1 MALLGQSQPPRR
13 GYHAGKVAGLSR
25 TDAPKGAQGKP
36 CGESFIPRTHKC
48 NKNTGPLTAG
58 NLKTAAKVALAVGA
72 LAGGAYLTKRG
83 MMSMDE
89 WRKSPQSARNN
100 PKLSPEKAQQIA
112 DEAIAGGQKWDA
124 QEKINAR
131 RQAELNTECG
141 IGLGKVLAP
150 AKFDSDT
157 DWYGLSTGAMHARAK
172 AAASSAATG
181 FKPRP
186 RCQAGAGAFGTYF
199 VHPSEKYGVKL
210 FRNGDEDDVGFEF
223 DMLDRARAAG
233 VNAPDP
239 LSMNAVRDRDG
250 EIRAQTLVLSHMKGY
265 KELGEV
271 YPYSRPGGADKT
283 PLITQVKIARE
294 FRKLHIEGLAHGDI
308 HDGNIMVNPVS
319 KKPALIDFG
328 YATNLDSYHPG
339 HGRSGIENLMK
350 DLNRLPEFF
359 GLPGRGDEFRE
370 RYKGVLDN
378 IETQAT
384 NWDKGVQR
392 SQSWDR
398 FEVGVKR
405 YHDALETELLRGNR
419 KPRSRFFSGA
429 DQPRIPGLTRGI
441 VTANAN
447 TFQRQVME
455 QVGAQGDP
463 SFFQQAAKGM
473 GLKPANLQR
482 ALQPERDA
490 RLAKQ
495 RRQPY
500 GTPFPVPPP
509 TSAPRLFPRG
519 TPRRPKAVAPRNWP
533 PAAPKAPALTPRR
546 LSLAAR
552 MQSIMERSGNEKM
565 SMEAALRLARNEQR
579 GFSSWKD

>member
-1 MALLGQSQPPRR
+1 
-13 GYHAGKVAGLSR
+13 
-25 TDAPKGAQGKP
+25 
-36 CGESFIPRTHKC
+36 
-48 NKNTGPLTAG
+48 
-58 NLKTAAKVALAVGA
+58 
-72 LAGGAYLTKRG
+72 
-83 MMSMDE
+83 MSMDE

-100 PKLSPEKAQQIA
+100 PKLSSEQAQRIA
-112 DEAIAGGQKWDA
+112 DEAVAGGQKWDV

-131 RQAELNTECG
+131 RQADLNTECG
-141 IGLGKVLAP
+141 LGLGKVLAP
-150 AKFDSDT
+150 AKFDALT
-157 DWYGLSTGAMHARAK
+157 
-172 AAASSAATG
+172 
-181 FKPRP
+181 PNP
-186 RCQAGAGAFGTYF
+186 RCQAGEGAFGTYF

-239 LSMNAVRDRDG
+239 LSMNAIRDMDG

-265 KELGEV
+265 STLNSLGW
-271 YPYSRPGGADKT
+271 SDGQGRASSA
-283 PLITQVKIARE
+283 PLITKVKLARE

-308 HDGNIMVNPVS
+308 HSGNIMASAVS

-339 HGRSGIENLMK
+339 HGRSGIQNLMK
-350 DLNRLPEFF
+350 DLNRLPEFL
-359 GLPGRGDEFRE
+359 GLPGNGKEFRA

-384 NWDKGVQR
+384 NWDKGAQR

-405 YHDALETELLRGNR
+405 YHDALERELLRGNS

-441 VTANAN
+441 LTANVN
-447 TFQRQVME
+447 TAQREIME
-455 QVGAQGDP
+455 KLAAQGDP
-463 SFFQQAAKGM
+463 SFLKPVAKGL
-473 GLKPANLQR
+473 GLKPARLQS

-500 GTPFPVPPP
+500 GTPL
-509 TSAPRLFPRG
+509 PRPS
-519 TPRRPKAVAPRNWP
+519 TPKPKAFTQRFNSGGVLRWVTKA
-533 PAAPKAPALTPRR
+533 PAAPKAPRAPLGS
-546 LSLAAR
+546 LSAR
-552 MQSIMERSGNEKM
+552 MQNILDRSGNEDM
-565 SMEAALRLARNEQR
+565 SLETARRLARNEQR

>member
-1 MALLGQSQPPRR
+1 
-13 GYHAGKVAGLSR
+13 
-25 TDAPKGAQGKP
+25 
-36 CGESFIPRTHKC
+36 
-48 NKNTGPLTAG
+48 
-58 NLKTAAKVALAVGA
+58 
-72 LAGGAYLTKRG
+72 
-83 MMSMDE
+83 
-89 WRKSPQSARNN
+89 
-100 PKLSPEKAQQIA
+100 
-112 DEAIAGGQKWDA
+112 
-124 QEKINAR
+124 
-131 RQAELNTECG
+131 
-141 IGLGKVLAP
+141 
-150 AKFDSDT
+150 
-157 DWYGLSTGAMHARAK
+157 MHARAK

-186 RCQAGAGAFGTYF
+186 RCQAGEGAFGTYF

-239 LSMNAVRDRDG
+239 LSMNAVRDLDG

-308 HDGNIMVNPVS
+308 HAGNIMVNPVS
-319 KKPALIDFG
+319 KKAALIDFG

-339 HGRSGIENLMK
+339 HGRSGIQNLMK

-359 GLPGRGDEFRE
+359 GLPDRGDEFRA

-500 GTPFPVPPP
+500 GTPM
-509 TSAPRLFPRG
+509 T
-519 TPRRPKAVAPRNWP
+519 RPKTTRKP
-533 PAAPKAPALTPRR
+533 PANGTRTR
-546 LSLAAR
+546 
-552 MQSIMERSGNEKM
+552 QW
-565 SMEAALRLARNEQR
+565 LREGAQQAR

>member
-1 MALLGQSQPPRR
+1 
-13 GYHAGKVAGLSR
+13 
-25 TDAPKGAQGKP
+25 
-36 CGESFIPRTHKC
+36 
-48 NKNTGPLTAG
+48 
-58 NLKTAAKVALAVGA
+58 
-72 LAGGAYLTKRG
+72 

-150 AKFDSDT
+150 AKFDA
-157 DWYGLSTGAMHARAK
+157 LIPK
-172 AAASSAATG
+172 
-181 FKPRP
+181 P
-186 RCQAGAGAFGTYF
+186 RCQAGGGAFGTYF

-239 LSMNAVRDRDG
+239 LSMNAVWDVDG
-250 EIRAQTLVLSHMKGY
+250 EIRSQTLVLSHMKGY
-265 KELGEV
+265 KTLDSLGW
-271 YPYSRPGGADKT
+271 SDGQGRIGRA
-283 PLITQVKIARE
+283 PLITQLKISRE
-294 FRKLHIEGLAHGDI
+294 FRKLHVEGLAHGDI
-308 HDGNIMVNPVS
+308 HAGNIMANAAS
-319 KKPALIDFG
+319 KKPALVDFG
-328 YATNLDSYHPG
+328 FATNLDSYHPG
-339 HGRSGIENLMK
+339 HGRSGIQNLMK
-350 DLNRLPEFF
+350 DLNRLPQFL
-359 GLPGRGDEFRE
+359 GLPGNGNEFNA

-384 NWDKGVQR
+384 NWDKGVER
-392 SQSWDR
+392 SKSWDR

-405 YHDALETELLRGNR
+405 YHDALERELLLQDKQRRRLINKGFR
-419 KPRSRFFSGA
+419 PRSRFISGA

-441 VTANAN
+441 LAANVNTA
-447 TFQRQVME
+447 QREIAELQL
-455 QVGAQGDP
+455 ARGDRP
-463 SFFQQAAKGM
+463 SFLNSMAKGL
-473 GLKPANLQR
+473 GLKPARLPS

-495 RRQPY
+495 RRQPF
-500 GTPFPVPPP
+500 GTPL
-509 TSAPRLFPRG
+509 SAPK
-519 TPRRPKAVAPRNWP
+519 PKAFTQKFNSGGVLRWVTKA
-533 PAAPKAPALTPRR
+533 PAAPKAPRAPLGS
-546 LSLAAR
+546 LSAR
-552 MQSIMERSGNEKM
+552 AQSILDRSGNEDM
-565 SMEAALRLARNEQR
+565 SLKVALRLARNEQR

>member
-1 MALLGQSQPPRR
+1 VALFGQSQPPRWSS
-13 GYHAGKVAGLSR
+13 HAGKVAGLSR

-36 CGESFIPRTHKC
+36 CGASHIPREYKC
-48 NKNTGPLTAG
+48 SKNTGPLTAK

-100 PKLSPEKAQQIA
+100 PKLSPERAQQIA

-141 IGLGKVLAP
+141 GGLGKILAP
-150 AKFDSDT
+150 AKFDA
-157 DWYGLSTGAMHARAK
+157 LVPK
-172 AAASSAATG
+172 
-181 FKPRP
+181 P
-186 RCQAGAGAFGTYF
+186 RCQAGEGAFGTYF

-239 LSMNAVRDRDG
+239 LSMNAVRDLDG
-250 EIRAQTLVLSHMKGY
+250 EIRSQTLVLSHMKGY
-265 KELGEV
+265 KTLDSLGW
-271 YPYSRPGGADKT
+271 SDGQGRIGKA
-283 PLITQVKIARE
+283 PLITQLKISRE
-294 FRKLHIEGLAHGDI
+294 FRKLHTEGLAHGDI
-308 HDGNIMVNPVS
+308 HAGNIMANAAS

-350 DLNRLPEFF
+350 DLNRLPQFL
-359 GLPGRGDEFRE
+359 GLPGNGGEFNA

-384 NWDKGVQR
+384 NWDKGVER
-392 SQSWDR
+392 SKSWDR

-405 YHDALETELLRGNR
+405 YHDALERELLLQDKERRRFINKGFR
-419 KPRSRFFSGA
+419 PRSRFVSGA

-441 VTANAN
+441 VTANVN
-447 TFQRQVME
+447 TAQREIAELQL
-455 QVGAQGDP
+455 ARGDRP
-463 SFFQQAAKGM
+463 SFLNSMAKGL
-473 GLKPANLQR
+473 GVKQASLQR

-500 GTPFPVPPP
+500 GTPFPAPAP
-509 TSAPRLFPRG
+509 TSAPKPFTQKLNSAGVMRWV
-519 TPRRPKAVAPRNWP
+519 TKA
-533 PAAPKAPALTPRR
+533 PAVPKAPAAPLGS
-546 LSLAAR
+546 LSAR
-552 MQSIMERSGNEKM
+552 AQRILDRSGNEDM
-565 SMEAALRLARNEQR
+565 SLEAALRLARNEQR